1 MQHSSR
7 PSATFLLY
15 LCLATALSGYFA
27 YAAVRGDLGVIERLV
42 ISAQLKELEAEKA
55 GLEAQIA
62 QLSNKTQRMSDD
74 YLDLDLLDEQA
85 RSVLGMMRADEL
97 VIDENSVSR

>member
-1 MQHSSR
+1 MSSSTQ
-7 PSATFLLY
+7 PSAPFLIY
-15 LCLATALSGYFA
+15 VCVATALAAYFA

-42 ISAQLKELEAEKA
+42 INAEKRT
-55 GLEAQIA
+55 LDVEKE
-62 QLSNKTQRMSDD
+62 QLQTRLDDMINKTRRMSDD

-97 VIDENSVSR
+97 VLRETDISR

>member
-1 MQHSSR
+1 MQRSSR

-15 LCLATALSGYFA
+15 LCIATLLSCYFA

-42 ISAQLKELEAEKA
+42 IDAQLKDLEAEKA
-55 GLEAQIA
+55 ALEQQIA
-62 QLSNKTQRMSDD
+62 QLSNKTLRMSDD

-85 RSVLGMMRADEL
+85 RSVLGMMRSDEL
-97 VIDENSVSR
+97 VIRESSVSR